1 MDWLLEP
8 PSQASPRPVRAL
20 LGALAAAALLLCLP
34 GAALAG
40 ERADDSRLASA
51 GLLAYGAGYGS
62 EAGSEP
68 VRELQ
73 RRLRSLGDR
82 PGPIDGLYGPLTTGA
97 VTRFQRAHGV
107 AADGMVG
114 PQTKARLLAQPRA
127 RASASRGGEVE
138 RKSRVRG
145 DRTESGSDPQPARD
159 AGRVDGAAP
168 ESSSGIAPVLAALLV
183 AAAVAL
189 LFGTGWVL
197 GSRSRDR
204 GARRALPAE
213 PVETRLS
220 LAMVCAG
227 LLAMFAV
234 GAVGGALFAT
244 QAAQEDRAAVSVYE
258 GAPAPDRSPAR
269 ARQSKPPH
277 TVVQPAPARE
287 DRAIPDNDATASVA
301 PPGAPP
307 TERPPAASPIAAAP
321 PPVPA
326 PRGTPNSESSRES
339 ASTVRPGHAAWTVTG
354 LTLEDP
360 RASSSQ
366 ADPTVAREELKVP

>member
-8 PSQASPRPVRAL
+8 SRQASPRRVRAL

-40 ERADDSRLASA
+40 ERADGSRLASA

-114 PQTKARLLAQPRA
+114 PQTKARLLAQPQA
-127 RASASRGGEVE
+127 RASASQGGEVE
-138 RKSRVRG
+138 RKSPVLG
-145 DRTESGSDPQPARD
+145 DRTESASDPQPARD
-159 AGRVDGAAP
+159 AGQLDSVAP

-183 AAAVAL
+183 AAAIAL

-204 GARRALPAE
+204 RAIRAVPAQ

-220 LAMVCAG
+220 LAMVCAA

-244 QAAQEDRAAVSVYE
+244 RAAPEDRAAVSVYG
-258 GAPAPDRSPAR
+258 GAPASDRSPVR

-277 TVVQPAPARE
+277 AVAQPTPARR
-287 DRAIPDNDATASVA
+287 DRAVPDSNASANVAPVA
-301 PPGAPP
+301 PPA
-307 TERPPAASPIAAAP
+307 ENAPAAGPVVAP

-326 PRGTPNSESSRES
+326 PQDTPGRQSSRES
-339 ASTVRPGHAAWTVTG
+339 TSTVRPGHAAWTATG

-360 RASSSQ
+360 RASSSE
-366 ADPTVAREELKVP
+366 ADPTLAREELKVP